1 MSTPHSG
8 KGTSDHIHCQFCL
21 LARESSSFPIAVTL
35 FSSRLRTHRSS
46 ECVKLRSFRA
56 PSDHHGPPGSRVLSN
71 GCFHLSLLSCELDT
85 SFIASHS
92 NVSARSNANEIVS
105 PSTPSGLS
113 DMVDLRII
121 FPLLFMTKA
130 CGLAKG

>member
-1 MSTPHSG
+1 RALSDYHS
-8 KGTSDHIHCQFCL
+8 
-21 LARESSSFPIAVTL
+21 
-35 FSSRLRTHRSS
+35 
-46 ECVKLRSFRA
+46 
-56 PSDHHGPPGSRVLSN
+56 PPGSMVISYC
-71 GCFHLSLLSCELDT
+71 CFHLNLLSCELDT

-105 PSTPSGLS
+105 PSNPSGLS

-130 CGLAKG
+130 CGLAKGMATARWTKSPRTCSFVLGATFPPVLCVRCHLCLGETSSSRLGRPYS